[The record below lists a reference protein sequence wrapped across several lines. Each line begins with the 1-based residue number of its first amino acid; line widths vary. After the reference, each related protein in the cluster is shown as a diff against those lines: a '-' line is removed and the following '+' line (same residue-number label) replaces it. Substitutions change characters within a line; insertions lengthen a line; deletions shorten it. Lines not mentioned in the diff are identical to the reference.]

1 MIPHPKEPSSN
12 LRGAEKQAF
21 PAFAYSELFTRS
33 LGGFPK
39 LGGQRLAPWGLMET
53 LAEEPGVWD
62 SVGAIRRAGEGRG
75 FGGGAE
81 GPACEGSEEH
91 VQLRRRLNL
100 L

>member
-1 MIPHPKEPSSN
+1 MTPHPKEHSSK

-21 PAFAYSELFTRS
+21 HAFTYSELFTRC
-33 LGGFPK
+33 FPK

-53 LAEEPGVWD
+53 LTEEPGVWG

>member
-1 MIPHPKEPSSN
+1 MIPHPKEPSSK

-21 PAFAYSELFTRS
+21 PAFTYSELFTRS
-33 LGGFPK
+33 LGG
-39 LGGQRLAPWGLMET
+39 QRLAPWSLMET
-53 LAEEPGVWD
+53 LAEEPGVWG
-62 SVGAIRRAGEGRG
+62 SVGAIRRAGECRG